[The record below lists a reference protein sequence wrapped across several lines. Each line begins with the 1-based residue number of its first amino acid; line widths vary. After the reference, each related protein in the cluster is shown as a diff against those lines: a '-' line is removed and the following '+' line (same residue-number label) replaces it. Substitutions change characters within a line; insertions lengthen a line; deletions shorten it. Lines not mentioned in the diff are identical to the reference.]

1 MDMSGIL
8 QDARMENIPKIIGVK
23 TQAATRAFSNGL
35 SSWTSHAPSLAKRT
49 ETINQFKSSLT
60 DVMRIHLD
68 IAFRTCATHEH
79 TVTGFLTPP
88 TELEDEGYAQHLFR
102 GEYTKPLNYI
112 PHILAV
118 WSVLKIFV
126 FPAMSVM
133 IPLLTLVAPFIV
145 LKFVMKLPITV
156 SEYFRITKELYLG
169 GGAGAL
175 MAHLNVRMPQLPAGM
190 SDTAKSWV
198 QVGVV
203 VFSLGQAIWQPVQ
216 GARHTW
222 RLQEMILEKAR
233 GIQAFLAAAEDIRG
247 TLADAGIRTPR
258 LPIPEGLRG
267 DLRRLVAF
275 CLDRPKLVELLL
287 GQVGRLE
294 VIYRLAASANIVPVS
309 WIGGT
314 TPHIFMSAICDIGIA
329 PALQKSF
336 NVRISSAT
344 AAAAATTTTAVA
356 GQHALLTGPNRGG
369 KSTALR
375 AVLRNIVLAHTYGVA
390 FGAVVEMTPF
400 SWVQS
405 CLRLEDLPGK
415 ASLFEREVAFAATS
429 LARATTGPGLGMVFI
444 DELFHSTNPPDA
456 ASASQHYLNK
466 LWACPNVASM
476 ISTHVF
482 ELVTAAPASIQRL
495 CCPAT
500 ELADG
505 RIQYHYGL
513 RSGICTVSSVRDIL
527 RENGL

>member
-8 QDARMENIPKIIGVK
+8 QDARMEKIPDIIGIRM
-23 TQAATRAFSNGL
+23 QAATRSFNNGL
-35 SSWTSHAPSLAKRT
+35 SSWTSHIPSLAKRT
-49 ETINQFKSSLT
+49 ETIRQIKTSLT
-60 DVMRIHLD
+60 ADAHIRLD
-68 IAFRTCATHEH
+68 IAFRACAANEPV
-79 TVTGFLTPP
+79 VTGFLTPP

-118 WSVLKIFV
+118 WSILKIFV

-133 IPLLTLVAPFIV
+133 VPLVTLVAPFIV

-169 GGAGAL
+169 GGASAL

-203 VFSLGQAIWQPVQ
+203 VFSLAQAVWQPIQ

-233 GIQAFLAAAEDIRG
+233 GVQAFLAAAEQARAA
-247 TLADAGIRTPR
+247 LADAGIRTPR

-294 VIYRLAASANIVPVS
+294 VIYRLAASKDVVPVC
-309 WIGGT
+309 WVGGDS
-314 TPHIFMSAICDIGIA
+314 PHIFMSAICDIGIA
-329 PALQKSF
+329 PAARRPF
-336 NVRISSAT
+336 NVGIGPGT
-344 AAAAATTTTAVA
+344 GGGHT

-375 AVLRNIVLAHTYGVA
+375 AVLRNVVLAHTYGVA
-390 FGAVVEMTPF
+390 FGAVIEMTPLA
-400 SWVQS
+400 WVQS

-429 LARATTGPGLGMVFI
+429 LARANAGPGLGMVFI

-456 ASASQHYLNK
+456 AAASHHYLNK

-482 ELVTAAPASIQRL
+482 ELVTAAPAFVQRL

-513 RSGICTVSSVRDIL
+513 KQGICTVSSVGDIL